1 MRNSSFELL
10 RIILIL
16 MILVEH
22 ANMWFIGSGYH
33 SEPEHLAKCMVES
46 VCIGGVNAFVLISG
60 WFGMR
65 GDLKK
70 IGDLMFM
77 LLFCTVPL
85 LLVALWLKW
94 IPLSALA
101 SADGVYEYVFGGAGY
116 WFVVDYIGLL
126 IISPVLNYG
135 IERLDKRQFRRILLA
150 GYALILLYD
159 FVLRE
164 PVLGSEGGYSVLW
177 FGFLYLLA
185 RYMRSYGMGRIMR
198 FRWPILI
205 MAVALQSLLFFGGF
219 IGLRYTNPLILLEA
233 VCLIFIFRN
242 WNFHSK
248 AINTVAA
255 GVLMAYLLHMQ
266 PVLIPYIRRFLGAQ
280 YAALGYWQ
288 YMLQAVALS
297 VAVLF
302 VAVLFD
308 KVQSTLLK
316 KIRECL

>member
-33 SEPEHLAKCMVES
+33 SESEHLAKCIIES

-77 LLFCTVPL
+77 LFFCTVPL
-85 LLVALWLKW
+85 LLVALGLNW

-101 SADGVYEYVFGGAGY
+101 SDDGAYNYVFGGSGY

-135 IERLDKRQFRRILLA
+135 IERIDKRQFRGILIA

-159 FVLRE
+159 FVLRQ

-177 FGFLYLLA
+177 FGYLYLLA
-185 RYMRSYGMGRIMR
+185 RYMRLYGMDLIMR
-198 FRWPILI
+198 YRWPILI
-205 MAVALQSLLFFGGF
+205 MVVSLQSLLFFGGF

-248 AINTVAA
+248 SINTVAA

-266 PVLIPYIRRFLGAQ
+266 PILVPYIRKFLLAR

-288 YMLQAVALS
+288 YMLLAVALS

-308 KVQSTLLK
+308 KVQSSLLK
-316 KIRECL
+316 KIK

>member
-33 SEPEHLAKCMVES
+33 SESEHLAKCIVES

-70 IGDLMFM
+70 IVDLMFM

-94 IPLSALA
+94 IPISALA
-101 SADGVYEYVFGGAGY
+101 SADGVYEYVFGGGGY

-135 IERLDKRQFRRILLA
+135 IERLDKRQFSRILLA

-185 RYMRSYGMGRIMR
+185 RYIRSYGIGRIMR

-205 MAVALQSLLFFGGF
+205 MAVSLQSLLFFGGF

-248 AINTVAA
+248 SINTVAA

-266 PVLIPYIRRFLGAQ
+266 PILVPYIRKFLLDR

>member
-33 SEPEHLAKCMVES
+33 SESEHLAKCIIES

-77 LLFCTVPL
+77 LFFCTVPL
-85 LLVALWLKW
+85 LLVALGLNW

-101 SADGVYEYVFGGAGY
+101 SDDGVYNYVFGGSGY

-135 IERLDKRQFRRILLA
+135 IERIDKRQFRRILIA

-159 FVLRE
+159 FVLRQ

-177 FGFLYLLA
+177 FGYLYLLA
-185 RYMRSYGMGRIMR
+185 RYMRRYGMDLIMR
-198 FRWPILI
+198 YRWPILI
-205 MAVALQSLLFFGGF
+205 MVVSLQSLLFFGGF

-242 WNFHSK
+242 WHFHSK
-248 AINTVAA
+248 SINTVAA

-266 PVLIPYIRRFLGAQ
+266 PILVPYIRKFLLDR

-288 YMLQAVALS
+288 YMLLAVALS
-297 VAVLF
+297 VVVLF
-302 VAVLFD
+302 VAILFD
-308 KVQSTLLK
+308 KVQSTILK
-316 KIRECL
+316 KIR